1 MGDLMMVKSWDCC
14 IDMLYNKDKKRAE
27 EIYEFKILQW
37 YNKRRKEKYLV
48 SFILG
53 IQIILFIIY
62 LLVR

>member
-1 MGDLMMVKSWDCC
+1 MVKSWDCS
-14 IDMLYNKDKKRAE
+14 IDMLYAKDKRAAE
-27 EIYEFKILQW
+27 VYEFKMVQW

>member
-14 IDMLYNKDKKRAE
+14 IDMLYAKDKRAE
-27 EIYEFKILQW
+27 EVYEFKMVQW

-53 IQIILFIIY
+53 IQIILFILY
-62 LLVR
+62 LILR

>member
-14 IDMLYNKDKKRAE
+14 IDMLYAKDKRAE
-27 EIYEFKILQW
+27 EVYEFKMVQW

>member
-1 MGDLMMVKSWDCC
+1 MMVKSWDCS
-14 IDMLYNKDKKRAE
+14 IDMLHAKDKRAAE
-27 EIYEFKILQW
+27 VYEFKILQW

>member
-14 IDMLYNKDKKRAE
+14 IDMLYAKDKRAAE
-27 EIYEFKILQW
+27 VYEFKMVQW

>member
-1 MGDLMMVKSWDCC
+1 
-14 IDMLYNKDKKRAE
+14 MLHAKDKRAAE
-27 EIYEFKILQW
+27 VYEFKMVQW